1 MILWVLLLVL
11 VAVVGVLGWV
21 YGREIVA
28 NSAAAVDLAKLSGR
42 VPGWAFFAT
51 PVAVLVVIGLVSAYL
66 AYGRHAAV
74 KLIGVV
80 VVVVTLAVP
89 GLALGWANGT
99 VSTVGERTEQVQAA
113 VARTEESLRPA
124 LPGEAV
130 SILLIGRDREGEDDP
145 GRSDTQILVRLDP
158 DTKSIS
164 MLSVPRD
171 LMVDIPGYG
180 LDKMNAAY
188 SYGGSALVV
197 ETFTELTKL
206 PINHFVEV
214 DFAGFWHAVN
224 ILGGVYIPVDRR
236 YYNPETSDYKSID
249 IMPGY
254 QLMRGHDAL
263 DFVRFRHDETGDFG
277 RMQRQQLFLREAQ
290 RQSSRWSE
298 DWTKVARLIKS
309 ITAETT
315 SDIDSLSRL
324 KPLIELVFQVDT
336 SHVSSVHIEGATPTV
351 DGISYVTP
359 TPGEIADAVA
369 EFTQPTE
376 APVQSGARALT
387 KKMYVVSVNNASGVE
402 GLAAPA
408 VDQLARLGY
417 KAQSGPDAPEF
428 PGTMTVVYAPRS
440 LAAPAKA
447 VAAMFSP
454 SEVRLVDRAPGA
466 SSEIRVFV
474 TSSFAGTL
482 IVPET
487 TQQPEQTLMT
497 KQDYDVASW
506 RALAQK
512 TPLRLEMPSA
522 WSPGFTYDQFRAYN
536 ITSTEGKR
544 SAAAVA
550 SVRTPG
556 AGYWSIQAMRWLDP
570 PAIQNPSGRQTIGD
584 TEYLLF
590 YEGQRLHM
598 VAWRRNKTLYWV
610 LNTLDNEL
618 SKGVMLG
625 LATSFKPVR

>member
-1 MILWVLLLVL
+1 LLAVV
-11 VAVVGVLGWV
+11 VAVVSVLGWL
-21 YGREIVA
+21 YGREVVA
-28 NSAAAVDLAKLSGR
+28 NSAAAVDLARLSGK
-42 VPGWAFFAT
+42 VPQWVLFGAPA
-51 PVAVLVVIGLVSAYL
+51 AALVVIALVTAYL
-66 AYGRHAAV
+66 AFGRHIAV
-74 KLIGVV
+74 KLIGVA
-80 VVVVTLAVP
+80 VVVVTLAAP

-99 VSTVGERTEQVQAA
+99 VSTVGERSAQVQAD
-113 VARTEESLRPA
+113 VAKTEKNLRPA

-130 SILLIGRDREGEDDP
+130 SILLIGRDRDGEGDP

-171 LMVDIPGYG
+171 LRVDIPGHG

-197 ETFTELTKL
+197 ETFSELTKL
-206 PINHFVEV
+206 PINHFIEV

-236 YYNPETSDYKSID
+236 YYNPESSDYKSID

-298 DWTKVARLIKS
+298 DWKKVALLIKS

-315 SDIDSLSRL
+315 SDIDSLARL
-324 KPLIELVFQVDT
+324 TPLVELVFQVDT
-336 SHVSSVHIEGATPTV
+336 SKVSTVHMEGATPTI
-351 DGISYVTP
+351 DGVSYVTP
-359 TPGEIADAVA
+359 TSSEIADAVA
-369 EFTQPTE
+369 EFTHPTE
-376 APVQSGARALT
+376 APVQSGARGLT
-387 KKMYVVSVNNASGVE
+387 KKMYVVSVINASGVE
-402 GLAAPA
+402 GLTAPA
-408 VDQLARLGY
+408 VDQLAGLGY
-417 KAQSGPDAPEF
+417 KARSGPDTPEF
-428 PGTMTVVYAPRS
+428 PGTVTVVYAPKG
-440 LAAPAKA
+440 LAVPAKA
-447 VAAMFSP
+447 VAAMFAS
-454 SEVRLVDRAPGA
+454 SEVRLVDRAPGG
-466 SSEIRVFV
+466 SGEIRVFV
-474 TSSFAGTL
+474 TSSFDGSLT
-482 IVPET
+482 VPVT
-487 TQQPEQTLMT
+487 TQEPEQALVTN
-497 KQDYDVASW
+497 QDYDAASW
-506 RALAQK
+506 RAFAQK

-522 WSPGFTYDQFRAYN
+522 WSPGFTYDAFRAYS

-550 SVRTPG
+550 SVRTPS

-570 PAIQNPSGRQTIGD
+570 PAIQNPSGRQLVGD

-590 YEGQRLHM
+590 YEGQHLHM
-598 VAWRRNKTLYWV
+598 VAWQRNKTLYWV
-610 LNTLDNEL
+610 LNTLGNEL
-618 SKGVMLG
+618 SNDLMLG